1 VNGVAEPIDPR
12 DRFSGA
18 ADAYARYRPSYPDAL
33 VDWVLADAG
42 VRPGDP
48 AADVGCGT
56 GLFTRLLAARGL
68 DVVGIDPNEDM
79 LGAARRAGGGPRY
92 ARGEAA
98 ATGLADASLALV
110 TVAQAFHW
118 FAIDPALAELGRVLR
133 PGGRAAT
140 VWNLRGRGAL
150 MDAYEALLQRFCSEY
165 RVLEGWEETL
175 ARLRAHPA
183 VDGCRE
189 FETPNAQSFDLDG
202 LRGRSWS
209 SSYVFRGVSDREGFD
224 AALAGLFREHA
235 RDGRVLFP
243 YRAVAL
249 AFSPREP

>member
-1 VNGVAEPIDPR
+1 MAEPIDPR

-33 VDWVLADAG
+33 VDWVIADASL
-42 VRPGDP
+42 RPGDP
-48 AADVGCGT
+48 VADVGCGT
-56 GLFTRLLAARGL
+56 GLFTRRLAARGL

-79 LGAARRAGGGPRY
+79 LAAARAAGGGPRY

-98 ATGLADASLALV
+98 ATGLGDASVALV

-118 FAIDPALAELGRVLR
+118 FAIDPALAEFRRVLR
-133 PGGRAAT
+133 PAGRVAT
-140 VWNLRGRGAL
+140 AWNLRGTGAF
-150 MDAYEALLQRFCSEY
+150 MDAYEALLKRFSSEY
-165 RVLEGWEETL
+165 RVLERWEETL

-183 VDGCRE
+183 VEGCRD
-189 FETPNAQSFDLDG
+189 FETPSAQSFDLEG

-209 SSYVFRGVSDREGFD
+209 SSYVFRGVTDRAGFD
-224 AALAGLFREHA
+224 AALRRLFDEHA

-243 YRAVAL
+243 YRSVVL
-249 AFSPREP
+249 AFTPARG

>member
-1 VNGVAEPIDPR
+1 MAAPVDPR

-18 ADAYARYRPSYPDAL
+18 AEAYARYRPSYPDAL
-33 VDWVLADAG
+33 VDWVVADAG
-42 VRPGDP
+42 VAPGQP

-68 DVVGIDPNEDM
+68 DAVGIDPNEDM
-79 LGAARRAGGGPRY
+79 LAAARAAGGGARY

-98 ATGLADASLALV
+98 ATGLGDASVALV

-118 FAIDPALAELGRVLR
+118 FALDPALAELRRVLR
-133 PGGRAAT
+133 KGGRVAT
-140 VWNLRGRGAL
+140 AWNLRGQGAF
-150 MDAYEALLQRFCSEY
+150 MDAYDALLRRFSSEY

-183 VDGCRE
+183 VEECRD
-189 FETPNAQSFDLDG
+189 FETPYAQSFDLEG

-224 AALAGLFREHA
+224 AGLARLFEEHA

-243 YRAVAL
+243 YRSVVL
-249 AFSPREP
+249 AFTPARG